1 MDASG
6 YAAWAAAATS
16 MATLVVTTVVQGR
29 REQRTWSR
37 EALTD
42 AFVAFLAAS
51 WKHSDIAKA
60 APPGDPAAATDLAVQ
75 YGEMRNHLTRLRLL
89 SSHDVL
95 AAGERLLRLHRH
107 IQEAGTAEQLERALS
122 AASEGRRVV
131 VAAGKKHMG
140 LV

>member
-29 REQRTWSR
+29 REQRQWSR

-42 AFVAFLAAS
+42 AFVAFLSAS

-60 APPGDPAAATDLAVQ
+60 GPPGDSAAAAELAAQ
-75 YGEMRNHLTRLRLL
+75 YVEMRNHLTRLRLL
-89 SSHDVL
+89 STNEVL
-95 AAGERLLRLHRH
+95 TAGEGLLRLHRRV
-107 IQEAGTAEQLERALS
+107 QEARTADELRGALS
-122 AASEGRRVV
+122 AASEGRRAV

-140 LV
+140 LD